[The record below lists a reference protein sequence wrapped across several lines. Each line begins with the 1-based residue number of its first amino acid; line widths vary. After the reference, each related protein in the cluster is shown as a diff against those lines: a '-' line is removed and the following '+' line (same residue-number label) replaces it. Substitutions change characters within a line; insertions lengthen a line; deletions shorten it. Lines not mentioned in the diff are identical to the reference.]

1 MNVYRV
7 RTGDRGPRN
16 THPWPKWR
24 WGGAQTKWL
33 FEMKDNCVSDI
44 QSAPVDVGAAERRL
58 AVEYRSLERLVPYA
72 RNARTHSETQVAEI
86 AGSIR
91 EFGFT
96 NPVLIAEDGTLIAG
110 HGRVLAARTLGM
122 ETVPAIVLTGLSETQ
137 RRALVLAD
145 NRIAMNAGWDE
156 DVLALELSD
165 LQEAGFDLGLT
176 GFNDDELQNLL
187 YGKPGEQDGLSEDDA
202 IPEVPATPVTRRGD
216 LWLLGDHRLLCG
228 DSTDGADV
236 TRLMNGER
244 AALFATDPPYLV
256 DYDGTNHLTKKKAS
270 RPANKIVSQDV
281 AEDCVEQKHWDDSS
295 QGPQFYEAFCKTA
308 IEHAIAEDVA
318 WYCWHASRRQRMLET
333 VWDQFDV
340 LHHQQIIWAKSRPV
354 LTRSVMLWA
363 HEPCMFGWVR
373 GKKPRINREGFES
386 WPTTVWNIPS
396 SEIETREHPTSK
408 PVRVFTLPMQLHTR
422 PGDICYEPF
431 SGSGSQLIAGEKT
444 GRRVYGQELSEA
456 FCDVV
461 VRRWQA
467 FTGKAATLD
476 GDGRSFDDIV
486 VERASE
492 RNNEAKS

>member
-1 MNVYRV
+1 MNELHLEHWPL
-7 RTGDRGPRN
+7 DRLIEYSRNPRRN
-16 THPWPKWR
+16 DD
-24 WGGAQTKWL
+24 A
-33 FEMKDNCVSDI
+33 
-44 QSAPVDVGAAERRL
+44 VDQMVGA
-58 AVEYRSLERLVPYA
+58 
-72 RNARTHSETQVAEI
+72 I
-86 AGSIR
+86 M
-91 EFGFT
+91 EFGFRI
-96 NPVLIAEDGTLIAG
+96 PIIARSDGLVVDG
-110 HGRVLAARTLGM
+110 HLRLKAARRL
-122 ETVPAIVLTGLSETQ
+122 ELDSVPVILADELSEAQ
-137 RRALVLAD
+137 IKAFRLLA
-145 NRIAMNAGWDE
+145 NKSANWAEWDE
-156 DVLALELSD
+156 DLLALELSD

-176 GFNDDELQNLL
+176 GFGDDELQNLL
-187 YGKPGEQDGLSEDDA
+187 YGSHDEQDGLTEDDA
-202 IPEVPATPVTRRGD
+202 IPEVPAKPVTRRGD

-236 TRLMNGER
+236 TRLMAGER

-256 DYDGTNHLTKKKAS
+256 DYDGTNHPTKKTAS
-270 RPANKIVSQDV
+270 ARAKKIANKDWS
-281 AEDCVEQKHWDDSS
+281 EDYIEQPHWDDSS
-295 QGPQFYEAFCKTA
+295 QGPEFYEAFCRVA
-308 IEHAIAEDVA
+308 IDHAIAEDVA

-363 HEPCMFGWVR
+363 HEPCLFGWRR

-444 GRRVYGQELSEA
+444 GRRVYGLELSEA

-461 VRRWQA
+461 VKRWQA

-476 GDGRSFDDIV
+476 GDGRRFDEIAADRV
-486 VERASE
+486 PDAGTATRDA
-492 RNNEAKS
+492 AAA

>member
-1 MNVYRV
+1 MAVAE
-7 RTGDRGPRN
+7 TA
-16 THPWPKWR
+16 HI
-24 WGGAQTKWL
+24 GADDHARQL
-33 FEMKDNCVSDI
+33 S
-44 QSAPVDVGAAERRL
+44 
-58 AVEYRSLERLVPYA
+58 VEYRPLDSLVPYA
-72 RNARTHSETQVAEI
+72 RNARTHSDAQVAEI

-91 EFGFT
+91 AFGFT

-110 HGRVLAARTLGM
+110 HGRVLAARKLGM
-122 ETVPAIVLTGLSETQ
+122 ETVPTIVLAGLSETQ

-156 DVLALELSD
+156 ELLALELSD

-176 GFNDDELQNLL
+176 GFGDDELQNLL
-187 YGKPGEQDGLSEDDA
+187 YGSHDEQDGLTEDDA

-228 DSTDGADV
+228 DSTSPEDV
-236 TRLMNGER
+236 GRLMNGER

-256 DYDGTNHLTKKKAS
+256 DYDGTNHPTKKTAS
-270 RPANKIVSQDV
+270 AQAKKIANKDWGDDYI
-281 AEDCVEQKHWDDSS
+281 EQPHWDDSA
-295 QGPQFYEAFCKTA
+295 QGPQFYEAFCKVA

-363 HEPCMFGWVR
+363 HEPCLFGWRR

-408 PVRVFTLPMQLHTR
+408 PVKVFTLPMQLHTR

-444 GRRVYGQELSEA
+444 GRRVYGLELSEA

-461 VRRWQA
+461 VKRWQA
-467 FTGKAATLD
+467 FTGKAARLD
-476 GDGRSFDDIV
+476 GDGRRFDEIAADRV
-486 VERASE
+486 PDAGTATRDA
-492 RNNEAKS
+492 AAA